1 MRLRFTVLATVLV
14 AFASAAI
21 TSTAGA
27 APLHNRGLTINATP
41 HSIVAGEAVL
51 IYGRLQGPGH
61 ANQVIRLYH
70 RINPNPF
77 FTLISTTRTD
87 ALGFYEFTRAEG
99 IVLSNRSWFVR
110 GPGLSHSR
118 TVHERVAAEVTLAAS
133 AVSGTTR
140 HALTFSGHVTPNHGG
155 NLILLQQQQQQGSGA
170 GWRTIG
176 ETRVGPGSNFLVT
189 HAWRVP
195 GAYNVRALLPPDP
208 RNIASPSNPIP
219 VVIQQTEVPDFT
231 INTSDPI
238 VTEGSPYTVSGI
250 LYEPGTTTPEPKTSV
265 SLSERSP
272 AGGPFRELQSTM
284 TGSDGSYSF
293 PNLTSATNELYKV
306 RTTFAPQRHSAV
318 LFEGIED
325 VLLFNSSSSTSTVG
339 GTITFSGNVAPD
351 KAGHVIYLQKL
362 GSDGNWHTVATGYV
376 NAASNFQFQWTFGTP
391 GTKQFR
397 ARITGGPAN
406 VGGASS
412 PVTVVVTLPPV
423 TSLPPAG

>member
-1 MRLRFTVLATVLV
+1 MRLRFTVLAAVVV

-27 APLHNRGLTINATP
+27 APVHNRGLTIHASP
-41 HSIVAGEAVL
+41 PSIVAGEGVL
-51 IYGRLQGPGH
+51 IYGRLLGPGH

-110 GPGLSHSR
+110 GPGFSHSR
-118 TVHERVAAEVTLAAS
+118 TVHERVAAEVTLAS
-133 AVSGTTR
+133 SSVSGTTR

-155 NLILLQQQQQQGSGA
+155 NMILLQQQQQQGSGA
-170 GWRTIG
+170 GWKTIG
-176 ETRVGPGSNFLVT
+176 RTRVGPGSNFLIM

-195 GAYNVRALLPPDP
+195 GAYDVRALLPADP
-208 RNIASPSNPIP
+208 RNIASPSDAVPI
-219 VVIQQTEVPDFT
+219 VIQQTEVPDFT

-238 VTEGSPYTVSGI
+238 VTNGSPYTISGV
-250 LYEPGTTTPEPKTSV
+250 LYTPGTTTPEPTTSV
-265 SLSERSP
+265 SLYYRSP
-272 AGGPFRELQSTM
+272 AGGPFRELESMM
-284 TGSDGSYSF
+284 TGMDGSYTF
-293 PNLTSATNELYKV
+293 PNLMSATNELYQV
-306 RTTFAPQRHSAV
+306 RTTFPPKRASAV
-318 LFEGIED
+318 LFEGVQD
-325 VLLFNSSSSTSTVG
+325 VLSFNPSSSTSTVG
-339 GTITFSGNVAPD
+339 GTVTFRGNVAPD

-362 GSDGNWHTVATGYV
+362 GSDGSWHTVETGYV
-376 NAASNFQFQWTFGTP
+376 NAASNFAFQWTFGTA
-391 GTKQFR
+391 GSKEFR

-412 PVTVVVTLPPV
+412 PATVVVTLPPV
-423 TSLPPAG
+423 SSLPSS